1 MRRRTAV
8 ALKLHGCADQLLTQA
23 SDSYV
28 AEPLAPKV
36 RELVGRL
43 ENQVGPQLA
52 ALLRAEGEALVID
65 EAIQMARSEG

>member
-1 MRRRTAV
+1 
-8 ALKLHGCADQLLTQA
+8 
-23 SDSYV
+23 V

-43 ENQVGPQLA
+43 ENRVGPQLA
-52 ALLRAEGEALVID
+52 ARLRAEGEALVID